1 MYSLGS
7 QGYEKMSSSVVLPD
21 LDINLLCRCL
31 LMASSV
37 EAMREFSKR
46 ISG

>member
-1 MYSLGS
+1 MYRLGTE
-7 QGYEKMSSSVVLPD
+7 GYEKIASSVVLPD

-37 EAMREFSKR
+37 EAMREFR
-46 ISG
+46 RGIS